1 MPSKRVSPEPIT
13 RSVILLCN
21 TACLHHSQ
29 WVGELRLHNWEA
41 QVAETTEQAIHLLDT
56 RSESYAPIV
65 VSCLTSSSID
75 KQCEQI
81 SALKVHSPNLKAIAI
96 CNQPPSRNL
105 SLIKQT
111 FWDYYHLPIDTE
123 WLCRNLGHAYGMV
136 DTKQTKPKPVSC
148 HECQLVG
155 QSRTIQQL
163 KKKIAK
169 IANND
174 FPVLIQ
180 GETGTGKSLCARLI
194 HEASARSQ
202 KPFIAVNCGAIPQSL
217 IHSEL
222 FGFEKGSFTGANKR
236 YVGHVEKANGGT
248 LFLDEIGD
256 LELSLQTYLLHFLE
270 NNLIERL
277 GSNNQL
283 PVDCRVIFAT
293 NVNIEQAVAAGK
305 FRKDLFHR
313 INVLPLDLVP
323 LNDHKEDIED
333 LVRFELK
340 HNYASKTKLPSD
352 TLEQMKQY
360 HWPGN
365 VRELFNCIKRAIV
378 LSNSS
383 ALSTRHMGIQL
394 KDASP
399 DTESDTR
406 LSSKNVRRVIQL
418 HHYNISQSAKAL
430 SISRTTLYKL
440 IKKHQIV
447 I

>member
-1 MPSKRVSPEPIT
+1 MPSKRVSPEPTT

-21 TACLHHSQ
+21 TACLHHKQ
-29 WVGELRLHNWEA
+29 WVEELRLHKWKA
-41 QVAETTEQAIHLLDT
+41 QLAETSEQAIHLLNSHSHCCT
-56 RSESYAPIV
+56 PIV

-81 SALKVHSPNLKAIAI
+81 SALKAHSPSLKAIAI
-96 CNQPPSRNL
+96 CSLPPSHDL
-105 SLIKQT
+105 PLIKQT

-123 WLCRNLGHAYGMV
+123 WLARSLGHAYGMI
-136 DTKQTKPKPVSC
+136 DCKQNKSKPVSIG
-148 HECQLVG
+148 EYQLVG
-155 QSRTIQQL
+155 QSNTIQQL

-236 YVGHVEKANGGT
+236 YVGHVERANGGT

-394 KDASP
+394 KDASH
-399 DTESDTR
+399 DTENDTR
-406 LSSKNVRRVIQL
+406 LSSKNVRRVIQQ

-440 IKKHQIV
+440 IKKHQI
-447 I
+447 II

>member
-1 MPSKRVSPEPIT
+1 MPSKRVSPEPKT

-21 TACLHHSQ
+21 TTCLHHNQ
-29 WVGELRLHNWEA
+29 WVDELRLHNWEA
-41 QVAETTEQAIHLLDT
+41 QIAETTEQAIHLLN
-56 RSESYAPIV
+56 SHSHCCAPIV
-65 VSCLTSSSID
+65 VSCLTSSSVD

-81 SALKVHSPNLKAIAI
+81 STLKARFPSLKAIAI
-96 CNQPPSRNL
+96 FKQPPSRNL

-111 FWDYYHLPIDTE
+111 YWDYYHLPIDTE

-136 DTKQTKPKPVSC
+136 DTKQNKPKPASC
-148 HECQLVG
+148 HEYQLVG
-155 QSRTIQQL
+155 KSSTIQQL
-163 KKKIAK
+163 KKKITK

-194 HEASARSQ
+194 HEASARCQ

-217 IHSEL
+217 VHSEL

-236 YVGHVEKANGGT
+236 YVGHVERANGGT

-283 PVDCRVIFAT
+283 TVDCRVIFAT

-333 LVRFELK
+333 LIRFELK
-340 HNYASKTKLPSD
+340 HNYASKIKLPSD

-383 ALSTRHMGIQL
+383 ALSTHHMGIQL
-394 KDASP
+394 KGASLA
-399 DTESDTR
+399 TESDTR
-406 LSSKNVRRVIQL
+406 LSSKNVRRVIQQ

>member
-1 MPSKRVSPEPIT
+1 MPSKRVSPEPKT

-21 TACLHHSQ
+21 TTCLHHNQ
-29 WVGELRLHNWEA
+29 WVDELRLHNWEA
-41 QVAETTEQAIHLLDT
+41 QIAETTEQAIHLLNT
-56 RSESYAPIV
+56 RSDSYSPILI
-65 VSCLTSSSID
+65 SCLTSSSID
-75 KQCEQI
+75 KQCGQI
-81 SALKVHSPNLKAIAI
+81 STLKARFPSLKAIAI

-111 FWDYYHLPIDTE
+111 YWDYYHLPIDTE
-123 WLCRNLGHAYGMV
+123 WFCRNLGHAYGMV
-136 DTKQTKPKPVSC
+136 DTKQHKPKPDSC
-148 HECQLVG
+148 HEYQLVG
-155 QSRTIQQL
+155 QSSTIQQL
-163 KKKIAK
+163 KKKITK

-194 HEASARSQ
+194 HEASARNQ
-202 KPFIAVNCGAIPQSL
+202 KPFIAVNCGTIPQSL

-236 YVGHVEKANGGT
+236 YVGHVERANGGT

-277 GSNNQL
+277 GSSNQL

-313 INVLPLDLVP
+313 INVLPLELVP

-340 HNYASKTKLPSD
+340 HKYASKTKLPSD

-365 VRELFNCIKRAIV
+365 VRELFNCIKRASV
-378 LSNSS
+378 LSNSN

-399 DTESDTR
+399 DTECDTR
-406 LSSKNVRRVIQL
+406 LSATNVRRVIQQ

-440 IKKHQIV
+440 IKKHQIA